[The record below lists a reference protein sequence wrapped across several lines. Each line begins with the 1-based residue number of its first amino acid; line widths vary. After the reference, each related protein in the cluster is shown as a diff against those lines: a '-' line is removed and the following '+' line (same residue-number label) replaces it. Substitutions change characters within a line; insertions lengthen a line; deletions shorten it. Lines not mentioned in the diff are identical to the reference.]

1 MGGEYTHISDHKSY
15 ITIALDKYG
24 YPPVGNPTV
33 VNTDRQFIN
42 LNIDNYLILTLIIIT
57 NELSKKMWLVIRA
70 CVQKDT
76 GRSRTAS
83 KESTK
88 FVQNH
93 LLEDDCHDRLLRSCP
108 ICMDNCKGN
117 IFKNPFE
124 EIGTKKL

>member
-1 MGGEYTHISDHKSY
+1 MEGAKG
-15 ITIALDKYG
+15 
-24 YPPVGNPTV
+24 V
-33 VNTDRQFIN
+33 VENEGVQS
-42 LNIDNYLILTLIIIT
+42 IIIT
-57 NELSKKMWLVIRA
+57 NELSKKMWLVIRV

-93 LLEDDCHDRLLRSCP
+93 LLEDDCHDRLLRSFP